1 MLLTASTSS
10 GDCVQFVSDADGA
23 VRLSLELEGETAES
37 MHLSVNNAHWVAE
50 AEVDVLALSPVTE
63 LSMGL
68 REATPAALSPGV
80 SLGAVRAAAAFAPL
94 VTAASL
100 LAPIIASY
108 AAFTPDTM
116 PVHVP
121 HITVSSK
128 DDLEEGIR
136 QAMVRNRPI
145 GLSTATSAACGSY
158 T

>member
-10 GDCVQFVSDADGA
+10 GDCVQFVSGADGA
-23 VRLSLELEGETAES
+23 VRLSLELQGDAAGS
-37 MHLSVNNAHWVAE
+37 VHLSVNNARWVAE
-50 AEVDVLALSPVTE
+50 AEVDVLALSPITE

-68 REATPAALSPGV
+68 REVTLATPSSGSIRAP
-80 SLGAVRAAAAFAPL
+80 AVLAPL

-116 PVHVP
+116 PAHVP

-128 DDLEEGIR
+128 GELEEGIR
-136 QAMVRNRPI
+136 QAMVRRSPTVAVYCRYG
-145 GLSTATSAACGSY
+145 GLR
-158 T
+158 